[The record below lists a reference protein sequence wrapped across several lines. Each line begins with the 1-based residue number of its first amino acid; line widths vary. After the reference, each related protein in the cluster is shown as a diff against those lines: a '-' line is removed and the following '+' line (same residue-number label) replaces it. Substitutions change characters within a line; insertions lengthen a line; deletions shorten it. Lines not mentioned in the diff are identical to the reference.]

1 MDFKCRVDRNFLR
14 SSFLR
19 HQYQMQLKQK
29 TKRIQ
34 EELKEDVRFVEQ
46 LTRCLEQEEEKNSW
60 IREQARKEID
70 RANAVLHEYSRLE
83 KQREKEMDFL
93 FL

>member
-1 MDFKCRVDRNFLR
+1 
-14 SSFLR
+14 
-19 HQYQMQLKQK
+19 MQLKQK

-34 EELKEDVRFVEQ
+34 EELKEDQCFVQQ
-46 LTRCLEQEEEKNSW
+46 LNRCLEQEELKNCS
-60 IREQARKEID
+60 IREQARKEVD
-70 RANAVLHEYSRLE
+70 RANTVLLEYSRLE